1 MGTWDVIVV
10 GSRIAGA
17 STALLLGRAGL
28 RVLVL
33 DRARRGSDTLS
44 THALMRA
51 GVLQLSRWGVL
62 GDVVRGTPPIHR
74 TLFHYYDEVPVTVS
88 IRPSPGVPA
97 LYAPRRT
104 VLDSVLSDAAERA
117 GVTVR
122 HGIPVTGVLRDAT
135 GRVTGVRTRGRRTG
149 RDTAERAPLVVGAD
163 GLRSVVADAVAAPV
177 LWRGEAATNVLY
189 GYVADLPAA
198 GYEWYYGAGVGAG
211 LIPTHDGLT
220 CVFTGTTRRE
230 LDRLLAVLPPAAA
243 LTLLARRLPGLGDRL
258 AAGGEWSAVRVVRGV
273 PGFLRQA
280 HGPGW
285 ALVGDAG
292 FWKDPLSTHGMTDAL
307 RDAELL
313 ARAVVAGLD
322 GSAALTAALADYQQI
337 RDRLSRPMIE
347 VVELLASMTWDR
359 TRIRQLL
366 RHLASTMVEEVE
378 ALETMAAWP
387 PPVRRAPASEAGAIP
402 LGAPVA

>member
-17 STALLLGRAGL
+17 STALLLARAGL

-33 DRARRGSDTLS
+33 ERARRGSDTLS

-62 GDVVRGTPPIHR
+62 DEVVRGTPPVRR
-74 TLFHYYDEVPVTVS
+74 TLFHYYDEDPVTVS
-88 IRPSPGVPA
+88 SRPSPGVPA

-104 VLDSVLSDAAERA
+104 VLDTVLADAAERA
-117 GVTVR
+117 GATVR
-122 HGIPVTGVLRDAT
+122 HGTAVTGVLRDEH
-135 GRVTGVRTRGRRTG
+135 GRVTGVRTRRRG
-149 RDTAERAPLVVGAD
+149 GPDGAERAPLVVGAD
-163 GLRSVVADAVAAPV
+163 GLRSAVADAVGAPV

-189 GYVADLPAA
+189 GYVTDLPAA

-220 CVFTGTTRRE
+220 CVFAGTTRTE
-230 LDRLLAVLPPAAA
+230 LDRLLATVPPAVA
-243 LTLLARRLPGLGDRL
+243 LTLLARRLPDLVERL
-258 AAGGEWSAVRVVRGV
+258 TAGGQWSPVRVVRGV

-280 HGPGW
+280 YGPGW

-313 ARAVVAGLD
+313 ARAVVAGRE

-359 TRIRQLL
+359 TRVRQLL

-378 ALETMAAWP
+378 TLETMAPWP
-387 PPVRRAPASEAGAIP
+387 PVAPTPVHRAGTRP
-402 LGAPVA
+402 LGAPVG